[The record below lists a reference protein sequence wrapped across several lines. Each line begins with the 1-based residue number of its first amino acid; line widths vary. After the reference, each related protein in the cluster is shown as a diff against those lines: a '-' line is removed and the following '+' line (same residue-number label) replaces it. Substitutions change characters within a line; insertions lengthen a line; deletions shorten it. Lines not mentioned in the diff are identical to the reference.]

1 MKISPVLAL
10 ALFLVPGCGR
20 GPEKLSDPMP
30 RLPTAR
36 VEVKAVESVRRTNT
50 EEVVA
55 TVRSRLQAT
64 LEATLSGRIEKL
76 PVRLGQTVKAGQ
88 LVAQLDAPEVKARL
102 QQAEARLR
110 QTERDWTR
118 ISTLL
123 AQQAATRSDAD
134 TAESIYLSAKGV
146 MAEAQAMLAYTELRA
161 PFDAVITKKWAD
173 VGDLASP
180 GKPLITMEDPSMLQL
195 ESDIPEAFVS
205 RIRLNT
211 PMMIR
216 SDATRHEVAATVS
229 EIAPAADPVTRT
241 IRVKLDLPGDS
252 GLRSGQFARLLVPV
266 GETVSVHVPASSV
279 IRRGQLDIVFA
290 VLGERAQLR
299 IVKTG
304 RISAREI
311 EILAGLDA
319 GESLVVSGMDEL
331 VDGQPVETK

>member
-1 MKISPVLAL
+1 
-10 ALFLVPGCGR
+10 
-20 GPEKLSDPMP
+20 
-30 RLPTAR
+30 
-36 VEVKAVESVRRTNT
+36 
-50 EEVVA
+50 
-55 TVRSRLQAT
+55 
-64 LEATLSGRIEKL
+64 
-76 PVRLGQTVKAGQ
+76 
-88 LVAQLDAPEVKARL
+88 
-102 QQAEARLR
+102 
-110 QTERDWTR
+110 
-118 ISTLL
+118 
-123 AQQAATRSDAD
+123 
-134 TAESIYLSAKGV
+134 
-146 MAEAQAMLAYTELRA
+146 
-161 PFDAVITKKWAD
+161 
-173 VGDLASP
+173 
-180 GKPLITMEDPSMLQL
+180 MLQL